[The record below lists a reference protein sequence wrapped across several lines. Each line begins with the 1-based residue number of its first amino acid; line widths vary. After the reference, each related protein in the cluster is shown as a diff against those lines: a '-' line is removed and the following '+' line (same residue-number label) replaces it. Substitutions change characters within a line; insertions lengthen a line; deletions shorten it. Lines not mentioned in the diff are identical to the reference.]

1 MVTGHM
7 YNRGLKL
14 FDDQML
20 FQNMNPLGI
29 DTFETVMIPHGQYY
43 NIPDDKYQT
52 PLPLDDSLSNTL
64 DFGEKKTK
72 KEHICNSV
80 VLVLLHV
87 LKRYLGLNKKQCIR
101 FWEKNPAEPWIM
113 TMLKEQNLDWK

>member
-1 MVTGHM
+1 
-7 YNRGLKL
+7 
-14 FDDQML
+14 
-20 FQNMNPLGI
+20 
-29 DTFETVMIPHGQYY
+29 MI
-43 NIPDDKYQT
+43 
-52 PLPLDDSLSNTL
+52 PLPLVDSLSDTL

-101 FWEKNPAEPWIM
+101 FWEKNPAESWIM
-113 TMLKEQNLDWK
+113 KML